1 MKHLPNDHVD
11 NPIQQKNKL
20 SNDYFRRDKVQQML
34 KAFDFYDLL
43 ILWTHFD
50 LYDLGGDKLVIDI
63 CL

>member
-34 KAFDFYDLL
+34 KAL
-43 ILWTHFD
+43 IL
-50 LYDLGGDKLVIDI
+50 I
-63 CL
+63 CMILEETN

>member
-34 KAFDFYDLL
+34 KTL
-43 ILWTHFD
+43 ILICMI
-50 LYDLGGDKLVIDI
+50 LVETN
-63 CL
+63 